1 MRIKGLDRTNYKKRF
16 GDYDPVDLSY
26 KSLDQLTQQ
35 AKLGLYSY
43 CSGKYFF
50 EDQYHYY
57 HLPNSFNES
66 RAQKELEHFKK
77 VFKDYSFDEGV
88 KMIKYN

>member
-1 MRIKGLDRTNYKKRF
+1 M
-16 GDYDPVDLSY
+16 
-26 KSLDQLTQQ
+26 
-35 AKLGLYSY
+35 
-43 CSGKYFF
+43 F

-88 KMIKYN
+88 KIIEYNQGILFEENKTMFYRNIIEEEIKN